1 MTEWFVPGGAGEG
14 GRGRSELGKGR
25 VLPGGIGDRTAAV
38 TAGLGGR
45 RRQSARISVLAGWL
59 FADLF
64 LVLFMVALASVP
76 SASLAAKSKPAKA
89 RTPSTAHSIP
99 ATSRKHTA
107 TSSPGMS
114 NTPIDIC
121 VSQESTSVVADF
133 DTQVKRSGMAG
144 RKIGFIISFAT
155 GVDPEAADV
164 KATNAFDLIRDTD
177 PDRAALATAGGEGL
191 WGGESNSCQ
200 VNGGTDNY
208 HFQVFFYK

>member
-1 MTEWFVPGGAGEG
+1 M
-14 GRGRSELGKGR
+14 
-25 VLPGGIGDRTAAV
+25 
-38 TAGLGGR
+38 
-45 RRQSARISVLAGWL
+45 LAGWL

-89 RTPSTAHSIP
+89 TTPSAAHSTP
-99 ATSRKHTA
+99 ATPRKHTA

-121 VSQESTSVVADF
+121 LSQESTSVVADF

-144 RKIGFIISFAT
+144 RKVGFIISFAT
-155 GVDPEAADV
+155 GVDPGAAEV
-164 KATNAFDLIRDTD
+164 KATKAFDLIRDTD

-191 WGGESNSCQ
+191 WGGETNSCK